1 MVLEDYEAER
11 LQSNSFRIFNPLILV
26 ENDPW
31 NYLGDSTIRGRK
43 LFGFRWVEKDTVID
57 GKKVYLEN
65 DLWLNPANFLPEFYS
80 RRAYQDGERSQL
92 IEATFDGWELKE
104 NAERFVLDFPK
115 GI

>member
-1 MVLEDYEAER
+1 MLEDYEAER

-65 DLWLNPANFLPEFYS
+65 DLWLNPANFLP
-80 RRAYQDGERSQL
+80 GEPIRMGR
-92 IEATFDGWELKE
+92 EV
-104 NAERFVLDFPK
+104 N
-115 GI
+115 